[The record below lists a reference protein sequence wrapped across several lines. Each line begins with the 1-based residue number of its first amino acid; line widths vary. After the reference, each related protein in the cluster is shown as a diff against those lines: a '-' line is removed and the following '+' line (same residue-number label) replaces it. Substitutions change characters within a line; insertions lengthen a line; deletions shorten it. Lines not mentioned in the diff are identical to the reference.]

1 VEEVLPLESE
11 DDLAELSLL
20 ELELSLLELEL
31 ESDFESEDDLES
43 VEDLESEDELSL
55 FSTGGLGRP

>member
-1 VEEVLPLESE
+1 MLLLESE
-11 DDLAELSLL
+11 DDLAELSL
-20 ELELSLLELEL
+20 LEL

>member
-1 VEEVLPLESE
+1 VLLLESE

-20 ELELSLLELEL
+20 ELELELELEP
-31 ESDFESEDDLES
+31 ESDFESADDLES
-43 VEDLESEDELSL
+43 VEDLESEDEISL

>member
-1 VEEVLPLESE
+1 MLLLESE

-20 ELELSLLELEL
+20 ELEP
-31 ESDFESEDDLES
+31 ESDFASEDDLES

>member
-1 VEEVLPLESE
+1 MLLLESE

-20 ELELSLLELEL
+20 ELELEL

>member
-1 VEEVLPLESE
+1 MLLLESE

-20 ELELSLLELEL
+20 ELELELELEP
-31 ESDFESEDDLES
+31 ESDFESADDLES
-43 VEDLESEDELSL
+43 VEDLVSEDEISL

>member
-1 VEEVLPLESE
+1 MLLLESE
-11 DDLAELSLL
+11 DDLA
-20 ELELSLLELEL
+20 ELSLLELEL

>member
-1 VEEVLPLESE
+1 MLLLLESE
-11 DDLAELSLL
+11 DDLAVLSL
-20 ELELSLLELEL
+20 LEL

>member
-1 VEEVLPLESE
+1 MLLLLESE

-20 ELELSLLELEL
+20 ELELSLLELEF

>member
-1 VEEVLPLESE
+1 VLLLESE

-20 ELELSLLELEL
+20 ELALVLELGP
-31 ESDFESEDDLES
+31 ESDFESADDLES
-43 VEDLESEDELSL
+43 VEDLESEDEISL

>member
-1 VEEVLPLESE
+1 MLLLESE

-20 ELELSLLELEL
+20 ELGLELEP

>member
-1 VEEVLPLESE
+1 MLLESE

-20 ELELSLLELEL
+20 ALELELSLLEL

>member
-1 VEEVLPLESE
+1 LLLESE

-20 ELELSLLELEL
+20 ELELELELEP
-31 ESDFESEDDLES
+31 ESDFESADDLES
-43 VEDLESEDELSL
+43 VEDLESEDEGSL

>member
-1 VEEVLPLESE
+1 VEEVLLLESE

-20 ELELSLLELEL
+20 ELELEP

>member
-1 VEEVLPLESE
+1 MLLLESE

-20 ELELSLLELEL
+20 ELGLEP

>member
-1 VEEVLPLESE
+1 VLLLLESE

-20 ELELSLLELEL
+20 ELESELELED

-43 VEDLESEDELSL
+43 VEDLESEEELSF

>member
-1 VEEVLPLESE
+1 VLLLESE

-20 ELELSLLELEL
+20 ELEP
-31 ESDFESEDDLES
+31 ESDFESADDLES
-43 VEDLESEDELSL
+43 VEDLVSEDEISL

>member
-1 VEEVLPLESE
+1 MLLESE
-11 DDLAELSLL
+11 DDLAG
-20 ELELSLLELEL
+20 LSLLELEL
-31 ESDFESEDDLES
+31 ELEPESDVESADDLES

>member
-1 VEEVLPLESE
+1 MLLLESE
-11 DDLAELSLL
+11 DDLAG
-20 ELELSLLELEL
+20 LSLLELEL
-31 ESDFESEDDLES
+31 ELELEPESDVESADDLES

>member
-1 VEEVLPLESE
+1 MLLLESE

-20 ELELSLLELEL
+20 ELEP
-31 ESDFESEDDLES
+31 ESDFESEDDLESVVDLES

>member
-1 VEEVLPLESE
+1 MLLLESE

-20 ELELSLLELEL
+20 ELALELEP
-31 ESDFESEDDLES
+31 ESDFESADDLES
-43 VEDLESEDELSL
+43 VEDLESEDEISL

>member
-1 VEEVLPLESE
+1 MLLLESE

-20 ELELSLLELEL
+20 ELELVLELEP
-31 ESDFESEDDLES
+31 ESDFESADDLES

>member
-1 VEEVLPLESE
+1 MLLLESE

-20 ELELSLLELEL
+20 ELGP
-31 ESDFESEDDLES
+31 ESDFESADDLES
-43 VEDLESEDELSL
+43 VEGLESEDELSL

>member
-1 VEEVLPLESE
+1 MLLLESE
-11 DDLAELSLL
+11 DDLDELSLL
-20 ELELSLLELEL
+20 ELEPES